1 MRQPNG
7 TIGKTL
13 EQVLHRRKSKHEKML
28 IFISHQGNANFN
40 HNEILFTHPT
50 RMANVKKH
58 QVLVSMQRNW
68 GFHPLHCWGQECDC

>member
-1 MRQPNG
+1 MRQPSG

-40 HNEILFTHPT
+40 HNEILFTHPVEWLT
-50 RMANVKKH
+50 
-58 QVLVSMQRNW
+58 
-68 GFHPLHCWGQECDC
+68 